1 MMSSQH
7 ASQNRFLTATI
18 GRLFVTNALPMMV
31 MMLMSGMLAVVDAA
45 FLGHFVGPDAL
56 AAVSLVFPIL
66 MVTIALSTLVS
77 GGMSS
82 LLARQLGARQH
93 NDAMAVFAQAHGLAL
108 FLSMLLIVAFSTVAG
123 FVISELSGGQADIAR
138 MATTYLAIMIF
149 ASPLQLLLSVH
160 ADAWRNEGHAGL
172 IALMSAGVTLANIAL
187 NYVLIVPLDMGVAGS
202 ALGTAIAQG
211 TGLAL
216 LVGLRLR
223 GRGILR
229 MSGLWTSRWIGGW
242 RPILTLGAPVSLSF
256 IGIALVSATVIT
268 TLRLTAGVGYV
279 ESVAAYGIVTRI
291 LSFTFLPLM
300 AIAMAT
306 QTIVGHNV
314 GAKLYRRSDAALRLA
329 LAVAFVYCA
338 LVEATLLIGHAWIG
352 GGFVTSPEVIG
363 QVGRILVPMLSL
375 YLFTGPV
382 LVLALYFQAVGKP
395 ARTAMLTLIKPFALS
410 PLLLAVLG
418 YFIGAKAIWFAFP
431 IADAIIVA
439 AALGVVIA
447 TQRHRALS
455 TGFGLSLGTQT
466 P

>member
-1 MMSSQH
+1 MSSQH
-7 ASQNRFLTATI
+7 AYQNRFLTVPI
-18 GRLFVTNALPMMV
+18 GRLFVANALPMMV
-31 MMLMSGMLAVVDAA
+31 MMLMSGMLSVVDAA

-66 MVTIALSTLVS
+66 MITIALSTLVS

-82 LLARQLGARQH
+82 LLARQLGAQQH
-93 NDAMAVFAQAHGLAL
+93 DDAMAVFAQAHGLAL
-108 FLSMLLIVAFSTVAG
+108 FLSLLLIAGFSTVAG
-123 FVISELSGGQADIAR
+123 FVIGPLSGDQAEIAQ
-138 MATTYLAIMIF
+138 MAHTYLAIMIF
-149 ASPLQLLLSVH
+149 ASPLQLLLGVH

-172 IALMSAGVTLANIAL
+172 IALMSAGVTLANVAL
-187 NYVLIVPLDMGVAGS
+187 NYVLIVPFDMGVAGS

-211 TGLAL
+211 AGLAL

-223 GRGILR
+223 GGGILR
-229 MSGLWTSRWIGGW
+229 ISGLWTSRWIGGW

-279 ESVAAYGIVTRI
+279 DSVAAYGIVTRI

-314 GAKLYRRSDAALRLA
+314 GAKLYRRSDAALRMA

-338 LVEATLLIGHAWIG
+338 LVDATLLIGHAWIG
-352 GGFVTSPEVIG
+352 GGFVTSPDVIG

-382 LVLALYFQAVGKP
+382 LVLALYFQAIGRP
-395 ARTAMLTLIKPFALS
+395 AQTAALTLIKPFALS
-410 PLLLAVLG
+410 PLLLAGLG
-418 YFIGAKAIWFAFP
+418 FLFGAKAIWFAFP
-431 IADAIIVA
+431 IADGIIVA
-439 AALGVVIA
+439 AALGVVIS
-447 TQRHRALS
+447 TQRHRALN
-455 TGFGLSLGTQT
+455 TGFGLSLGRQT